1 MIMPTKQTI
10 IDNIDSYTPENLVD
24 FIQNGIIAYSD
35 IMEEPNCSHT
45 VRKSVKDLLE
55 KAEAEAAKAEAGAWT
70 ALQANPTLDA
80 AENFL
85 KTYQQSSHRQ
95 NVLGLR
101 KKLMDDAAWNKVDKT
116 DISAL
121 ETFVNNNAGNSHIGE
136 AQTKIDELQ
145 WNAVDQTDISSLV
158 TFINDSAGNS
168 HIGDAQKLIEE
179 LQWNAVDK
187 KNSTALSDF
196 INKYPSSTHKQEA
209 ENLLNDA
216 MRYQSLGG
224 VRNALINEI
233 VSAQTNPT
241 INDPAIFVADTVK
254 RYINGEIITK
264 KDLVEMLSEDN
275 NLVNTSVLNTLKG
288 DKILQPQD
296 FLSSGFDQ
304 DFVNMLMKNPTAPK
318 FSTPQPL
325 TAISSQLSDEVY
337 FWGLPSSGKSAALGA
352 ILSVA
357 NSGDE
362 QIARMEKNPNSQGYD
377 YMNKLSNLFH
387 LDDSVCTFPPGTDT
401 RIIYEMNF
409 KLYTEKNV
417 YHDITFVDLAG
428 ELFRSMYNK
437 IANLPLNVDQTEA
450 LTSLDNILVSNV
462 TSNQKIHVFV
472 IEYGAENR
480 EYEGL
485 PQKDYLDGAVH
496 YIADTGILKKNTD
509 QIYVLVTK
517 ADKVEATDENDRNEK
532 IKKYLK
538 DEGYASF
545 LRQLQAICEKYEIN
559 GGHLTIMPFSLGK
572 VCFQDYLKFDP
583 HYATVFLK
591 TLLKDTKKFKDGKS
605 AHFWG
610 LFKK

>member
-1 MIMPTKQTI
+1 
-10 IDNIDSYTPENLVD
+10 
-24 FIQNGIIAYSD
+24 
-35 IMEEPNCSHT
+35 
-45 VRKSVKDLLE
+45 
-55 KAEAEAAKAEAGAWT
+55 
-70 ALQANPTLDA
+70 
-80 AENFL
+80 
-85 KTYQQSSHRQ
+85 
-95 NVLGLR
+95 
-101 KKLMDDAAWNKVDKT
+101 
-116 DISAL
+116 L

-136 AQTKIDELQ
+136 AQTKIEELQ
-145 WNAVDQTDISSLV
+145 WNKVDKTDISALV
-158 TFINDSAGNS
+158 TFITNNAGNS
-168 HIGDAQKLIEE
+168 HIGEAQTKIEE

-187 KNSTALSDF
+187 KNPTALSDF
-196 INKYPSSTHKQEA
+196 INKYPSSTHKQDA
-209 ENLLNDA
+209 VNLLNDA
-216 MRYQSLGG
+216 MCYKSLGG

-233 VSAQTNPT
+233 VSAQTDPT
-241 INDPAIFVADTVK
+241 ISDPVSFVVDTVE
-254 RYINGEIITK
+254 RYINGGIITK
-264 KDLVEMLSEDN
+264 KDFVEMLSEDN

-304 DFVNMLMKNPTAPK
+304 DFVNMLMKNPPTPK

-362 QIARMEKNPNSQGYD
+362 KIASFMEKNTNSQGYD

-387 LDDSVCTFPPGTDT
+387 SNDAVCTFPPGTDT
-401 RIIYEMNF
+401 RTIYEMNF
-409 KLYTEKNV
+409 KLYTDENV

-428 ELFRSMYNK
+428 ELFRCMYNK

-450 LTSLDNILVSNV
+450 LTSLYKILVSNV

-532 IKKYLK
+532 ITKYLY

-545 LRQLQAICEKYEIN
+545 LRQLQAICKKYEIN

-572 VCFQDYLKFDP
+572 VCFQDYLKFDS

-591 TLLKDTKKFKDGKS
+591 KLLKDTKEFKDGKS
-605 AHFWG
+605 AHFLG

>member
-1 MIMPTKQTI
+1 MNMPTKQTI

-35 IMEEPNCSHT
+35 IINEPNCSHT
-45 VRKSVKDLLE
+45 VRESVKDLLD
-55 KAEAEAAKAEAGAWT
+55 KAAAAAAAAEAAAAKAAEEKEESEWK
-70 ALQANPTLDA
+70 ALQANPTLA
-80 AENFL
+80 AVKDFL
-85 KTYQQSSHRQ
+85 NNYLESSYRLEALTLQ
-95 NVLGLR
+95 KQLN
-101 KKLMDDAAWNKVDKT
+101 DDNAWESVDKT
-116 DISAL
+116 DISL
-121 ETFVNNNAGNSHIGE
+121 LVTFIKNNACNSHIGD

-145 WNAVDQTDISSLV
+145 W
-158 TFINDSAGNS
+158 
-168 HIGDAQKLIEE
+168 K
-179 LQWNAVDK
+179 AVDK
-187 KNSTALSDF
+187 KNPTALSDF
-196 INKYPSSTHKQEA
+196 IKNYPSSTHIQEA
-209 ENLLNDA
+209 GNLLNDA

-233 VSAQTNPT
+233 VSAQTDPT
-241 INDPAIFVADTVK
+241 IPDPYQYVIATVQGYINDGKITVK
-254 RYINGEIITK
+254 
-264 KDLVEMLSEDN
+264 DFVEMLSGNN
-275 NLVNTSVLNTLKG
+275 NLVNTFLLNTLMNG
-288 DKILQPQD
+288 KILQPQD
-296 FLSSGFDQ
+296 FLGSGFDQ
-304 DFVNMLMKNPTAPK
+304 DFVNMLMKNPPAPK

-337 FWGLPSSGKSAALGA
+337 FWGLPSSGKSTALGA

-362 QIARMEKNPNSQGYD
+362 KIASFMEKNTNSQGYD
-377 YMNKLSNLFH
+377 YMNKLSKLFH
-387 LDDSVCTFPPGTDT
+387 SKTDHDVCVLPLDGTGIRT
-401 RIIYEMNF
+401 IYEMNF

-428 ELFRSMYNK
+428 ELFRCMYNK
-437 IANLPLNVDQTEA
+437 IANLPLNVDQSEA

-496 YIADTGILKKNTD
+496 YIADAGILKKNTD

>member
-1 MIMPTKQTI
+1 
-10 IDNIDSYTPENLVD
+10 
-24 FIQNGIIAYSD
+24 
-35 IMEEPNCSHT
+35 
-45 VRKSVKDLLE
+45 
-55 KAEAEAAKAEAGAWT
+55 
-70 ALQANPTLDA
+70 
-80 AENFL
+80 
-85 KTYQQSSHRQ
+85 
-95 NVLGLR
+95 
-101 KKLMDDAAWNKVDKT
+101 
-116 DISAL
+116 
-121 ETFVNNNAGNSHIGE
+121 
-136 AQTKIDELQ
+136 
-145 WNAVDQTDISSLV
+145 
-158 TFINDSAGNS
+158 
-168 HIGDAQKLIEE
+168 
-179 LQWNAVDK
+179 
-187 KNSTALSDF
+187 
-196 INKYPSSTHKQEA
+196 
-209 ENLLNDA
+209 
-216 MRYQSLGG
+216 
-224 VRNALINEI
+224 
-233 VSAQTNPT
+233 
-241 INDPAIFVADTVK
+241 
-254 RYINGEIITK
+254 
-264 KDLVEMLSEDN
+264 
-275 NLVNTSVLNTLKG
+275 
-288 DKILQPQD
+288 
-296 FLSSGFDQ
+296 
-304 DFVNMLMKNPTAPK
+304 
-318 FSTPQPL
+318 
-325 TAISSQLSDEVY
+325 
-337 FWGLPSSGKSAALGA
+337 
-352 ILSVA
+352 
-357 NSGDE
+357 
-362 QIARMEKNPNSQGYD
+362 MEKNPNSQGYD

-387 LDDSVCTFPPGTDT
+387 SKTDHDVCVLPRGTDT
-401 RIIYEMNF
+401 RTIYEMNF

-428 ELFRSMYNK
+428 ELFRCMYNK

-496 YIADTGILKKNTD
+496 YIADAGILKKNTD

-591 TLLKDTKKFKDGKS
+591 KLLKDTKEFKDGKS